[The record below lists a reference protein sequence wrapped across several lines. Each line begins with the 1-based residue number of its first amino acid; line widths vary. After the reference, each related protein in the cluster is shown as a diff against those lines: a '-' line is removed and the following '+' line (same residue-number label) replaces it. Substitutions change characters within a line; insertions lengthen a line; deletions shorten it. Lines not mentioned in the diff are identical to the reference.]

1 MQSTSR
7 RQFLKVS
14 AGMGAL
20 TMLAACTP
28 VATDSGAGGAEE
40 IAEPLDLVV

>member
-1 MQSTSR
+1 
-7 RQFLKVS
+7 
-14 AGMGAL
+14 MGAL